1 MPYIPF
7 TPAAPV
13 TFAAGSVT
21 GYTNGFFYSPNY
33 NLELNLIAKEINALQ
48 YQFSGTAALT
58 DVGSAAASMSAAAGN
73 IGIVAKNTGTIVD
86 LMTKISA
93 NILTIANKIEMSSA
107 AISNVSSHMAEQVV
121 VSQMA
126 YVDQSQANKH
136 QQLTVEAAQ
145 EQAGLPKTVVTTE
158 SITTTLQQTAQNVSI
173 AKASAKAAS
182 LVDEAITSAFSYAK
196 TTTTN
201 LLATYGITQWIKNTY
216 AETEILVVGLFSK
229 EKAEKLKNDLEIAK
243 NNAKSGNPG

>member
-13 TFAAGSVT
+13 NFAAGSVS
-21 GYTNGFFYSPNY
+21 GYTNGFFTVPSY

-48 YQFSGTAALT
+48 YQFSGAAIA

-73 IGIVAKNTGTIVD
+73 IGALAKSTGTLVD
-86 LMTKISA
+86 LMTKVDA
-93 NILTIANKIEMSSA
+93 HILTIANKIEMSSA

-121 VSQMA
+121 VAQMA
-126 YVDQSQANKH
+126 YVDQSFANKH

-145 EQAGLPKTVVTTE
+145 EQAGLPKTEVPVE
-158 SITTTLQQTAQNVSI
+158 SLTTTLQQTAQNVSI

-216 AETEILVVGLFSK
+216 AETEIVVVGLFSK
-229 EKAEKLKNDLEIAK
+229 EKAEKLRTELEIAK